1 MKTTIK
7 TMALAAIMMLMPL
20 MARAAEHLLDGMP
33 KSDNIERIFISKTM
47 LRLAGSMVGGGS
59 GVPADIIRSLNY
71 MEVYDLDSKGEV
83 KKAMKAVDEAVKK
96 HDMEIMTEVQDD
108 KNEVM
113 IYGTLS
119 DDEKTVTKL
128 IIVNKDKNDAQV
140 IAMEGKIDIKK
151 VMDMAEKQKSKAKKD
166 DDEGV
171 DTKAVA
177 PADSISLK

>member
-1 MKTTIK
+1 
-7 TMALAAIMMLMPL
+7 
-20 MARAAEHLLDGMP
+20 
-33 KSDNIERIFISKTM
+33 
-47 LRLAGSMVGGGS
+47 
-59 GVPADIIRSLNY
+59 
-71 MEVYDLDSKGEV
+71 
-83 KKAMKAVDEAVKK
+83 MKAVDEAVKK

>member
-71 MEVYDLDSKGEV
+71 MEVYDIDSKGEV

-96 HDMEIMTEVQDD
+96 HDMEIMTEVQD
-108 KNEVM
+108 
-113 IYGTLS
+113 
-119 DDEKTVTKL
+119 
-128 IIVNKDKNDAQV
+128 DKNDAQV